1 MHRGNG
7 ERIGVDPHTQI
18 QDISGAVFGLPLL
31 HQMPSIDRQR
41 IPNAMP
47 VLYIVSTPIG
57 NLEDITLRALR
68 VLREVG
74 LIAAEDTRVT
84 RKLLSHYDIHTRLT
98 SFNEHNQSARL
109 PELLTTLQDNDVAL
123 VCDAG
128 TPGVNDPGLALV
140 QSASDKGIEVVVIP
154 GASAVTSA
162 VALSGLVE
170 EAFLYLGF
178 LPRKRGERN
187 ALLASLALEHRPAIA
202 FESPRRIQQSLKDI
216 LKTIG
221 DRRIA
226 VCREMTKLHEEVFR
240 GTVSEALEHFEHP
253 RGEFT
258 LVLEGKATGKQDD
271 TDAEELALSLLNGL
285 RVQGAGARH
294 AVEHV
299 TAVTGLSRRQVYRM
313 WLDGIAS
320 TNHSDTQ

>member
-128 TPGVNDPGLALV
+128 TPGVNDPGRALV
-140 QSASDKGIEVVVIP
+140 QIASDKGIEIVVIP

-162 VALSGLVE
+162 VAVSGLVE

-240 GTVSEALEHFEHP
+240 GTVSEALEHFEQP

-258 LVLEGKATGKQDD
+258 LVIEGKATGKQND
-271 TDAEELALSLLNGL
+271 TDAEDLALSLLDEL

-320 TNHSDTQ
+320 THHSGTQ

>member
-1 MHRGNG
+1 
-7 ERIGVDPHTQI
+7 
-18 QDISGAVFGLPLL
+18 
-31 HQMPSIDRQR
+31 
-41 IPNAMP
+41 MP

-74 LIAAEDTRVT
+74 MIAAEDTRVT
-84 RKLLSHYDIHTRLT
+84 RKLLSHYDIHSRLT

-109 PELLTTLQDNDVAL
+109 PELLTILQDNDVAL

-128 TPGVNDPGLALV
+128 TPGVNDPGRALV

-162 VALSGLVE
+162 VAVSGLVE
-170 EAFLYLGF
+170 EAFFYLGF
-178 LPRKRGERN
+178 LPRKKGERK
-187 ALLASLALEHRPAIA
+187 ALLASLALENRPTIS
-202 FESPRRIQQSLKDI
+202 FESPRRLQQSLKDI
-216 LKTIG
+216 LETIG

-240 GTVSEALEHFEHP
+240 GTVSEAIEHFEQP

-258 LVLEGKATGKQDD
+258 LVIEGKATGKQDD
-271 TDAEELALSLLNGL
+271 TDTEELALSLLDGL

-313 WLDGIAS
+313 WLDGIAP
-320 TNHSDTQ
+320 THHSGTQ

>member
-1 MHRGNG
+1 
-7 ERIGVDPHTQI
+7 
-18 QDISGAVFGLPLL
+18 
-31 HQMPSIDRQR
+31 
-41 IPNAMP
+41 MP

-74 LIAAEDTRVT
+74 MIAAEDTRVT
-84 RKLLSHYDIHTRLT
+84 RKLLSHYDIHSRLT

-109 PELLTTLQDNDVAL
+109 PELLTILQDSDVAL

-128 TPGVNDPGLALV
+128 TPGVNDPGRALV

-162 VALSGLVE
+162 VAVSGLVE
-170 EAFLYLGF
+170 EAFFYLGF
-178 LPRKRGERN
+178 LPRKKGERK
-187 ALLASLALEHRPAIA
+187 ALLASLALENRPTIS
-202 FESPRRIQQSLKDI
+202 FESPRRLQQSLKDI
-216 LKTIG
+216 LETIG

-240 GTVSEALEHFEHP
+240 GTVSEAIEHFEQP

-258 LVLEGKATGKQDD
+258 LVIEGKATGKQDD
-271 TDAEELALSLLNGL
+271 TDTEELALSLLDGL

-313 WLDGIAS
+313 WLDGIAP
-320 TNHSDTQ
+320 THHSGTQ